1 MILYHQMDT
10 LTDFQLITLYKD
22 GNTKAFEGLVNR
34 YAQVLYRYAF
44 RLISNESD
52 AQDIT
57 QETFIK
63 IWRNINEYDISKNFK
78 TWIFT
83 ITHRTTIDYL
93 RKRKNISFSSLDGPD
108 NLSFEQN
115 IPDEDLLP
123 NEIFEKNEMF
133 EKIQKV
139 LGSLPLE
146 NKTIILLKHTEEM
159 TFIEIAEIMS
169 KSINTIKSQY
179 RRTLIDIRNQI
190 APN

>member
-1 MILYHQMDT
+1 MDT

-22 GNTKAFEGLVNR
+22 GNIKAFEGLINR
-34 YAQVLYRYAF
+34 YTQVLYRYAF
-44 RLISNESD
+44 RLISDESD

-57 QETFIK
+57 QESFIK
-63 IWRNINEYDISKNFK
+63 IWKNINEYDNSKNFK

-93 RKRKNISFSSLDGPD
+93 RKRKNINFSSLDGPD
-108 NLSFEQN
+108 DLSFEQN

-123 NEIFEKNEMF
+123 NEIFEQNEMF
-133 EKIQKV
+133 EKIQKA

-159 TFIEIAEIMS
+159 TFSEIAEIMN
-169 KSINTIKSQY
+169 KPMNTIKSQY
-179 RRTLIDIRNQI
+179 RRSLIEIRNQI